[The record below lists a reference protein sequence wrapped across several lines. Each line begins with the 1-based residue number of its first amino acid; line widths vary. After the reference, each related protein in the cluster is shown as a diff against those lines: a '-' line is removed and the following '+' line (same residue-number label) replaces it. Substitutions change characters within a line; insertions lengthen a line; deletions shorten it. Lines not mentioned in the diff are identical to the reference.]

1 MLIKVFNMDNI
12 SKRIK
17 NARKQAGLKQ
27 ADMAEKVGVSVT
39 SVSLWENG
47 KQVPDFE
54 KIKKIAQVTGLS
66 IDYFSD
72 ETPSTSNSCNSDE
85 DFVLEVFRNLN
96 AEGRDH
102 MLKYVRGLQCV
113 PEYKKLDNVAVA
125 NI

>member
-1 MLIKVFNMDNI
+1 MNNI

-27 ADMAEKVGVSVT
+27 VDMAEKVGVSVT

-47 KQVPDFE
+47 KQIPDFE
-54 KIKKIAQVTGLS
+54 KIKKIAQVTGLP

-72 ETPSTSNSCNSDE
+72 ETQSTSNSCNADE
-85 DFVLEVFRNLN
+85 DFILEVFRNLN

-113 PEYKKLDNVAVA
+113 PEYKKLNNVAVA
-125 NI
+125 NS